1 MKTDII
7 KNSTIIIGN
16 PEVKESVNKSP
27 STEKS
32 KKIFS
37 IADMWNF
44 QRNRRIIRARRT
56 WS

>member
-7 KNSTIIIGN
+7 KNSAIIIGN
-16 PEVKESVNKSP
+16 PEVKESVNKVSA
-27 STEKS
+27 TEKS

-44 QRNRRIIRARRT
+44 QRNRRIIRARRI